1 MDANDT
7 LYQVASSRDYD
18 PSAKLGDI
26 RAPVMWVNSADDFI
40 NPPELG
46 IAETEVKKI
55 PHGRFVLVPIGPDT
69 HGHGTH
75 TYAVAWKP
83 YLAELLAES
92 GK

>member
-7 LYQVASSRDYD
+7 LYQTDSSRDYD
-18 PSAKLGDI
+18 PSAKLGEI
-26 RAPVMWVNSADDFI
+26 TAPLMWVNSADDFI

-46 IAETEVKKI
+46 LAEQSVKQIRRGK
-55 PHGRFVLVPIGPDT
+55 FVLLPIGPNT

-75 TYAVAWKP
+75 TYAIAWKQ

-92 GK
+92 GG